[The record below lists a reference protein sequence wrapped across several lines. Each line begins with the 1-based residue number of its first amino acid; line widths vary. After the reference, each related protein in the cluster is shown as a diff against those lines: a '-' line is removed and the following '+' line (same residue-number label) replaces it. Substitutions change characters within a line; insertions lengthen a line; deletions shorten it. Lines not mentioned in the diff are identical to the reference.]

1 MTVHPQFEEDLAL
14 YALGELQGED
24 RIALEKHLEDCASC
38 RRELEQLRGDMAL
51 LALSPPESRPPRHA
65 RERLMDAISREPRRA
80 VVPKPHNWRGLI
92 PYFAAAVLALLAV
105 VFSMEN
111 RKLHRQLADLRTSSA
126 EQHAEL
132 EQVRRTLATL
142 TSPDTIRVTLVAVKA
157 PPQPQGKAFYLRRRG
172 TLIFLANNLPQLPSH
187 KAYELWLI
195 PRAGAPLPAGVF
207 KPDVHGSATVVNP
220 PLPEGIEAKTFAITV
235 EPEQGS
241 PAPTSAVIMIGTGE

>member
-14 YALGELQGED
+14 YALGDLQGEN

-51 LALSPPESRPPRHA
+51 LALSAPVSSPSPRA
-65 RERLMDAISREPRRA
+65 RERLMNAISREPHRA
-80 VVPKPHNWRGLI
+80 GISKPRNWRGLI
-92 PYFAAAVLALLAV
+92 PYFAAAVLALVAV

-111 RKLHRQLADLRTSSA
+111 RKLHRQLADLRASSA
-126 EQHAEL
+126 EQHAQL
-132 EQVRRTLATL
+132 EQVRRTLAAL

-157 PPQPQGKAFYLRRRG
+157 PPQPQGKAFYLRSRG
-172 TLIFLANNLPQLPSH
+172 TLIFLANNLPQLPAH

-195 PRAGAPLPAGVF
+195 PRAGAPLAAGVF
-207 KPDVHGSATVVNP
+207 KPDAHGSATVVNP
-220 PLPEGIEAKTFAITV
+220 PLPLGVEAKTFAITV

-241 PAPTSAVIMIGTGE
+241 QAPTSAIIMVGTGE

>member
-51 LALSPPESRPPRHA
+51 LALSPPESRPPRRA
-65 RERLMDAISREPRRA
+65 RERLMNAISREPRRA
-80 VVPKPHNWRGLI
+80 VVSKPRKWWGLI
-92 PYFAAAVLALLAV
+92 PYFAAAVLALVAV

-111 RKLHRQLADLRTSSA
+111 RKLHRQLADLRASSA
-126 EQHAEL
+126 EQHTQL

-172 TLIFLANNLPQLPSH
+172 TLIFLANNLPQLPSE

-207 KPDVHGSATVVNP
+207 KPDAHGSASVVNP
-220 PLPEGIEAKTFAITV
+220 PLPAGIEPKAFAITV

-241 PAPTSAVIMIGTGE
+241 PAPTSAIIMIGTGE

>member
-14 YALGELQGED
+14 YALGELLDEN
-24 RIALEKHLEDCASC
+24 RVALEKHLEDCASC
-38 RRELEQLRGDMAL
+38 RRELEQLRGDMAV
-51 LALSPPESRPPRHA
+51 LALSSPESRPPRRA
-65 RERLMDAISREPRRA
+65 RERLMHAISREPRWTVILKAR
-80 VVPKPHNWRGLI
+80 NWRGLI
-92 PYFAAAVLALLAV
+92 PYFAAAVLALVAV
-105 VFSMEN
+105 VFSMQN
-111 RKLHRQLADLRTSSA
+111 RKLHRQLADLRVSSA

-132 EQVRRTLATL
+132 EQVRRTLATF

-172 TLIFLANNLPQLPSH
+172 TLIFLANNLPQLPSK

-207 KPDVHGSATVVNP
+207 KPDPHGSATVVNP
-220 PLPEGIEAKTFAITV
+220 PLPPGLEPKAFAITV

-241 PAPTSAVIMIGTGE
+241 PAPTSAIIMIGSGQ